1 MTRAVLWKKAID
13 PNSPRFVNHEERMTM
28 SVNWQARTAGR
39 RAANSR
45 PLEIAARAGFVARG
59 AIYLLIGIIALQIAL
74 GNGGRADRGGA
85 LAQIA
90 SKSYGTIVLWL
101 LVVGFAGLALWRFSE
116 AAFGAVG
123 PDGHETGERLKSL
136 ARAVL
141 YSFFFISTLQLVTG
155 TSSSATANGN
165 SQSRSLTARVMT
177 HSGGRV
183 LVGLVAVVIIVIGV
197 LLAREGWTR
206 SFLKRMEF
214 GRGTP
219 TGTRSLVEKLG
230 MVGGVARGA
239 VVALTGVF
247 LVVAAVRF
255 SPSKAEGIDGSLRAF
270 AHTPLG
276 PFLLV
281 LVALGLVAF
290 GLFSWC
296 EARWRR
302 V

>member
-1 MTRAVLWKKAID
+1 VSVTR
-13 PNSPRFVNHEERMTM
+13 
-28 SVNWQARTAGR
+28 QAGMAGR
-39 RAANSR
+39 RAARSKSLR
-45 PLEIAARAGFVARG
+45 IAARAGFVARG
-59 AIYLLIGIIALQIAL
+59 AIYLLIGIIALEIAL
-74 GNGGRADRGGA
+74 GKGGQADRGGA

-90 SKSYGTIVLWL
+90 AKSYGTTVLWL

-123 PDGHETGERLKSL
+123 PDGHETSERLKSL
-136 ARAVL
+136 ARGLL
-141 YSFFFISTLQLVTG
+141 YSSFFVTTLQLVTG

-165 SQSRSLTARVMT
+165 SQSRTMTARVMT
-177 HSGGRV
+177 HSGGRL
-183 LVGLVAVVIIVIGV
+183 LVGLIGLVVLVIGAM
-197 LLAREGWTR
+197 LAREGWR
-206 SFLKRMEF
+206 KEFLKRMNF
-214 GRGTP
+214 GSASFGI
-219 TGTRSLVEKLG
+219 RSMVEKLG

-239 VVALTGVF
+239 VVAVAGVF
-247 LVVAAVRF
+247 LIIAAVRF

-276 PFLLV
+276 PFLLI
-281 LVALGLVAF
+281 LVALGLIAF

>member
-1 MTRAVLWKKAID
+1 VSVTR
-13 PNSPRFVNHEERMTM
+13 
-28 SVNWQARTAGR
+28 QAGMAGR
-39 RAANSR
+39 RAARSKS
-45 PLEIAARAGFVARG
+45 LQIAARAGFVARG
-59 AIYLLIGIIALQIAL
+59 AIYLLIGIIALEIAL
-74 GNGGRADRGGA
+74 GKGGQADRGGA

-90 SKSYGTIVLWL
+90 AKSYGTFVLWL

-123 PDGHETGERLKSL
+123 PDGHEASERLKSL
-136 ARAVL
+136 ARGLL
-141 YSFFFISTLQLVTG
+141 YSFFFVSTLQLVTG

-177 HSGGRV
+177 HSGGRL
-183 LVGLVAVVIIVIGV
+183 LVGLVGLVVLVIGV
-197 LLAREGWTR
+197 MLAREGWKKE
-206 SFLKRMEF
+206 FLKRMNF
-214 GRGTP
+214 GGA
-219 TGTRSLVEKLG
+219 GFGVRSMVEKLG
-230 MVGGVARGA
+230 VVGGVARGA
-239 VVALTGVF
+239 VVAVAGVF
-247 LVVAAVRF
+247 LIIATVRF

-276 PFLLV
+276 PFLLI
-281 LVALGLVAF
+281 LVALGLIAF

>member
-1 MTRAVLWKKAID
+1 
-13 PNSPRFVNHEERMTM
+13 M
-28 SVNWQARTAGR
+28 SVTRQARTAGR
-39 RAANSR
+39 RASNSR
-45 PLEIAARAGFVARG
+45 ALEVAARAGFVARG
-59 AIYLLIGIIALQIAL
+59 GIYLLIGIIALQIGL
-74 GNGGRADRGGA
+74 GQGGQADRGGA

-90 SKSYGTIVLWL
+90 AKSYGTFVLWL

-141 YSFFFISTLQLVTG
+141 YSFFFVSTLQLVTG
-155 TSSSATANGN
+155 TSASATANGN
-165 SQSRSLTARVMT
+165 SQSKALTARVMS
-177 HSGGRV
+177 HSGGRLV
-183 LVGLVAVVIIVIGV
+183 VGLVGVVVLVIGV
-197 LLAREGWTR
+197 LLAREGWTKE
-206 SFLKRMEF
+206 FLKRMNL
-214 GRGTP
+214 RGAP
-219 TGTRSLVEKLG
+219 AGTRTLVEKLG
-230 MVGGVARGA
+230 VVGGVARGA
-239 VVALTGVF
+239 VTALAGVF

-276 PFLLV
+276 PFLLI

>member
-1 MTRAVLWKKAID
+1 
-13 PNSPRFVNHEERMTM
+13 M
-28 SVNWQARTAGR
+28 SVTGGAGAAGR

-45 PLEIAARAGFVARG
+45 ALEVAARVGFLARG
-59 AIYLLIGIIALQIAL
+59 AIYLLIGIIAIQIAL
-74 GNGGRADRGGA
+74 GHGGQADRGGA

-90 SKSYGTIVLWL
+90 SKSYGTFVLWM

-123 PDGHETGERLKSL
+123 PGGHKTGERLKSL

-141 YSFFFISTLQLVTG
+141 YSFFFVSTLKLVTG
-155 TSSSATANGN
+155 TSSGATANGN
-165 SQSRSLTARVMT
+165 SQSRELTARVMT
-177 HSGGRV
+177 HSGGRL
-183 LVGLVAVVIIVIGV
+183 LVGLVGVLVLAIGV
-197 LLAREGWTR
+197 LLAREGWTKE
-206 SFLKRMEF
+206 FLKRMNL
-214 GRGTP
+214 GDAP

-230 MVGGVARGA
+230 VIGGVARGA
-239 VVALTGVF
+239 VIALAGVF
-247 LVVAAVRF
+247 LIIAAVRF
-255 SPSKAEGIDGSLRAF
+255 SPSKAGGIDGTLRAF

-276 PFLLV
+276 PFLLI
-281 LVALGLVAF
+281 LVALGLIAF

>member
-1 MTRAVLWKKAID
+1 
-13 PNSPRFVNHEERMTM
+13 M
-28 SVNWQARTAGR
+28 SVTRQARTAGH

-45 PLEIAARAGFVARG
+45 ALEVAARAGFVARG
-59 AIYLLIGIIALQIAL
+59 AIYLLIGIIALQIGL
-74 GNGGRADRGGA
+74 GNGGQADRGGA

-90 SKSYGTIVLWL
+90 SKSYGTVVLWL

-123 PDGHETGERLKSL
+123 PDGHKTGERLKSL
-136 ARAVL
+136 ARALL
-141 YSFFFISTLQLVTG
+141 YSFFFVSTLQLVTG
-155 TSSSATANGN
+155 ASSSATANGN
-165 SQSRSLTARVMT
+165 SQSKALTARVMT
-177 HSGGRV
+177 HSGGRL
-183 LVGLVAVVIIVIGV
+183 LVGVVGVVVLVIGV
-197 LLAREGWTR
+197 LLAREGWTKD
-206 SFLKRMEF
+206 FLKRMSF
-214 GRGTP
+214 SGAP
-219 TGTRSLVEKLG
+219 AGTRSLVEKLG
-230 MVGGVARGA
+230 TLGGVARGA
-239 VVALTGVF
+239 MTALAGVF
-247 LVVAAVRF
+247 LIVAAARF

-276 PFLLV
+276 PFLLI